1 MRIHV
6 DNNDPSQNERPM
18 TPGADTERPLRI
30 WQTKFGMAKLMNGA
44 RGFWFAL
51 RTDRS
56 VAWKFPVSILVMGC
70 AMYMRNAV
78 DVIAVLVATTV
89 LFAAELFNTAIE
101 ELCNFVHPEFDDHI
115 GRIKD
120 VSAAAVM
127 VCQVAWLS
135 VIGYE
140 LLRLATQATA

>member
-1 MRIHV
+1 MMRSA
-6 DNNDPSQNERPM
+6 P
-18 TPGADTERPLRI
+18 AERPLRI
-30 WQTKFGMAKLMNGA
+30 WQTKFGMAKLLNGG

-56 VAWKFPVSILVMGC
+56 VAWKFPVSLLVMAG

-101 ELCNFVHPEFDDHI
+101 ELCNFVQPDFDDHI

-120 VSAAAVM
+120 VAAAAVM

-140 LLRLATQATA
+140 LVRLGAAL